1 MHPPTTPPRLP
12 LPIRTSHPPSP
23 SLPSPAIST
32 EKMNNRIGWALFLNS
47 SIKNHLVATI
57 GELIGTTMFLF
68 FAFAG
73 TVVANINSPTEAKTT
88 TGLTTGWNVTK
99 LLYIAFSFGFSLIV
113 NVWIFFRIS
122 GGLFNPAVTL
132 ALLLTGAIGFVRA
145 LFLFFA
151 QIAGSIA
158 ASGLIVGL
166 FPTATNVRTTL
177 SPGLSISKGLFIE
190 AFLTAELVFTILM
203 LAKEKHKA
211 TFIAPVGIG
220 LSLFIAELVG
230 VYWTGGSLNPARSI
244 GPSIVT
250 WTWDRN
256 HWIYWL
262 GPGLGSL
269 LAVGFYA
276 LIKALE
282 YELANPGQ
290 DSDSAASPSP
300 ERTMQDRQEQVRRR
314 LMGAMGYD
322 IVDQRGSVE
331 YENLGKSE
339 MGLMKPGV
347 VYSRDGMGGRDG
359 AFGGP
364 GVVGERASA
373 YVAGHGRGG
382 SRSDAYT
389 AAGGPAPQFGSPLGT
404 AVRNS
409 GEIGQEEG
417 FAVRDMEYE
426 SGASGRKSHGR
437 RGK

>member
-1 MHPPTTPPRLP
+1 MSNHL
-12 LPIRTSHPPSP
+12 
-23 SLPSPAIST
+23 
-32 EKMNNRIGWALFLNS
+32 GWALFLNS
-47 SIKNHLVATI
+47 GIKNHLVATL

-73 TVVANINSPTEAKTT
+73 TVVANINSPAGEKLTT
-88 TGLTTGWNVTK
+88 TGLTTGWNVNK
-99 LLYIAFSFGFSLIV
+99 LLFVAFSFGFSLMV

-145 LFLFFA
+145 LFLFLA
-151 QIAGSIA
+151 QILGSIA

-166 FPTATNVRTTL
+166 FPAAANVRTTL
-177 SPGLSISKGLFIE
+177 SQGLSIPKGLFIE

-220 LSLFIAELVG
+220 LALFIAELVG
-230 VYWTGGSLNPARSI
+230 VYWTGGSLNPARSL

-262 GPGLGSL
+262 GPALGSL
-269 LAVGFYA
+269 VAVAFYA

-290 DSDSAASPSP
+290 DSDSAAALDRESAV
-300 ERTMQDRQEQVRRR
+300 RVRQEVVRRR
-314 LMGAMGYD
+314 VMGAMGYD
-322 IVDQRGSVE
+322 VGEMGSGE
-331 YENLGKSE
+331 FERLGRCE
-339 MGLMKPGV
+339 MGLVKDGV
-347 VYSRDGMGGRDG
+347 LYARDGGGGRDSL
-359 AFGGP
+359 GGRRDSLGGREAAS
-364 GVVGERASA
+364 GVGGEKAGA

-382 SRSDAYT
+382 SRSGVYT
-389 AAGGPAPQFGSPLGT
+389 AGGGSAPHVGPLGT
-404 AVRNS
+404 AIRDS
-409 GEIGQEEG
+409 GES
-417 FAVRDMEYE
+417 VR
-426 SGASGRKSHGR
+426 
-437 RGK
+437 